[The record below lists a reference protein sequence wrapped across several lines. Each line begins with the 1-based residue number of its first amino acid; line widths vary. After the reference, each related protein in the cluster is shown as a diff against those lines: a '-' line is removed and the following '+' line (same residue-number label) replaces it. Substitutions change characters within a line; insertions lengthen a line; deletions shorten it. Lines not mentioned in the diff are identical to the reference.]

1 MANPLKLPMLG
12 RSLRNVAS
20 RPATRR
26 YPVEIRP
33 PFPGARGTLEFDLE
47 TCVFCNLCARKCPAV
62 AITCNRDEKYFA
74 IDQLSCIACGVCVDV
89 CNKNSLRLSTEPR
102 HVHTVAEVG
111 SDGTRPGLQE
121 WHKVE
126 AEPTVIPDAGRSNG
140 PDGPKGT
147 AQSKTPEASGAA
159 A

>member
-1 MANPLKLPMLG
+1 MPNPLKLPMVG
-12 RSLRNVAS
+12 RSLRNVVS

-26 YPVEIRP
+26 YPVEVRP
-33 PFPGARGTLEFDLE
+33 PFAGARGTLEFDLD

-89 CNKNSLRLSTEPR
+89 CNKNSLRLSTAPR

-111 SDGTRPGLQE
+111 SDGRRPGHPE

-126 AEPTVIPDAGRSNG
+126 VEPTAMPHADRSNG
-140 PDGPKGT
+140 PDESKGP
-147 AQSKTPEASGAA
+147 AARETPAASGAA